1 MRITQLRKL
10 PFESSSAKKKY
21 KNMKYSKSDEA
32 VVRRRNIHCRLIDDI
47 SLKGIIMST
56 GGQNDSCYGKELENY
71 MNQMQAAAASSSP
84 PPLSQVRVFIA
95 GAILRRVRTLTQMPQ
110 YIFLPFILFIYLYR
124 CCPRQRQLQCRKWT
138 QWILLHRMTPARIW
152 TPFTFMR

>member
-1 MRITQLRKL
+1 
-10 PFESSSAKKKY
+10 
-21 KNMKYSKSDEA
+21 MKYSKSDEA

-84 PPLSQVRVFIA
+84 PPLSQVCFHQVQFCVVHINPNA
-95 GAILRRVRTLTQMPQ
+95 SIH
-110 YIFLPFILFIYLYR
+110 IFAVHYYLFIQMLSSSTTTAMPEVAAVNSAAQNDTSKDLNSFYFYEVR
-124 CCPRQRQLQCRKWT
+124 HT
-138 QWILLHRMTPARIW
+138 VG
-152 TPFTFMR
+152 